1 MDDRIGINYD
11 INIAQIKAQAAK
23 VKGIIAQLNQFIQS
37 ASQTVSESGGSAAGL
52 SNTVQQLQKLGV
64 TSNMTAKDIKNL
76 NLSAA
81 DMQRVLTLTKKRM
94 KELTKEVDSSGKVTK
109 TAAAEYDHLSK
120 RLPEVEH
127 EVNRGIKAFGD
138 YRRAMDRWG
147 QGFKYMMLSQL
158 AWIASGGAL
167 IAMIGGIT
175 KGISDIIQ
183 FHQQMKALLAIT
195 GANAQEMDMM
205 EQAIRKAAVAT
216 KFFASDMGNAA
227 TIMAQA
233 GFSAEEI
240 SNSIGAVAVLASS
253 TGRDLKDVADLMT
266 TIIRAYGMNASEALR
281 VANVLAAGIA
291 KSKLQI
297 DTLTTALN
305 YMGVASHQFGIS
317 LEDTVAWLGVLR
329 DRGMKASTIGTSFR
343 GVLATLVRETRRF
356 SDVLKGLKT
365 PLGFAD
371 VSLAG
376 GQRLEVVMKK
386 LADAGFRVSDAFASI
401 PRRTAMTFSL
411 MIKNVEAFEKLR
423 KEITGTNSAI
433 DMNRIMMQG
442 LDSQLKQTKSIL
454 DEFLLAFSKSGGA
467 LEPFVAGIKGILQI
481 LGSFLAAFALGIK
494 IISRG
499 STMFAAGPK
508 SPNIEGKSPNLSTMS
523 EAELRQYQENR
534 AKLLQQQRSGFMAG
548 RSGIIESGLKDMEKD
563 INEFKT
569 LMDRV
574 WGKGGFLSFGGKSPE
589 QQDAGQAA
597 EQLRKLSIE
606 YNHLIRQFHDPALER
621 GSEAWKDLRDKI
633 QLVSNQIDELKNSS
647 KDAIGTLDDLYGPLV
662 SLQDVLYDILFKQSA
677 HPEEFLSIFRKGKDN
692 IILLSEAVKH
702 LRDQFYDA
710 FAKFDEKGGA
720 EQLKRMMQAA
730 QELAR
735 AEDTLAKAQKKIED
749 EKQANYKKT
758 LKALAAQVK
767 FIEDAR
773 KRGEK
778 AEKKEVDAAFKVF
791 KMKQSLQREEIQNL
805 KHHTNALESI
815 DQRYSRGKKQL
826 LDALADLN
834 RDEYQRAIADI
845 ENEATRRRE
854 VLQQMLTDSKQLLA
868 QMREDDLWSTML
880 GGKIGE
886 TEDRIASIEQLL
898 QLVDQIEQKAKSQTF
913 APSDSIAGMVEG
925 LKDFGKELRNEF
937 KSWHD
942 LVYNSATAMRD
953 TMSDV
958 FFDAMNSELKTA
970 EEYWK
975 SFTNSVK
982 RYIADMAAKW
992 LMFQAFGS
1000 MGSGDKPSWGLL
1012 GTAASYV
1019 FGASHA
1025 GGKGPGESMTVI
1037 RNDEFVMRG
1046 SSSRSIGYDNLERM
1060 NRTGTMPQGGP
1071 TVVDNSRT
1079 YLMIDAIDPQSFDR
1093 VLRERGGRA
1102 IMDMSLQSFSIASAK
1117 KDPRVRSR

>member
-37 ASQTVSESGGSAAGL
+37 ASQTVSGSGGLAGGSAAGL

-175 KGISDIIQ
+175 KGISDVIQ

-467 LEPFVAGIKGILQI
+467 FEPFVGGLKLIVQTI
-481 LGSFLAAFALGIK
+481 GSLLAAFTTALK
-494 IISRG
+494 ILAKG
-499 STMFAAGPK
+499 GAAWAAL
-508 SPNIEGKSPNLSTMS
+508 NIGRKPGQLAPGNKLEADPNLSFWDDFFRKRGP
-523 EAELRQYQENR
+523 ERQGTNEVYIQ
-534 AKLLQQQRSGFMAG
+534 L
-548 RSGIIESGLKDMEKD
+548 LKDIEKD
-563 INEFKT
+563 SQEYQK
-569 LMDRV
+569 LMDKI
-574 WGKGGFLSFGGKSPE
+574 WGKGGFLGVGGKSPE

-677 HPEEFLSIFRKGKDN
+677 RPEEFLSIFRKGKDN